1 MNITFGRKDMSGRL
15 ENKVAVVTGAGGG
28 IGGAIARSFAAE
40 GAAVVLV
47 DLNEA
52 AAREVKNAI
61 LEAGGRAAALIGDVS
76 LEETAVRAVEM
87 AGREFGGLTTV
98 VASAIYDAP
107 YQPAPDLPVGEWKKS
122 IDVNQTGPFLLAKHA
137 VPVMAAG
144 AGERGG
150 GSIILVA
157 SQLAFAPKPGRT
169 WYASQKGAMVSL
181 AKALAVDHAKDG
193 IRANALSP
201 GPTADERFFS
211 QWPSEEEAQANANTL
226 MGRLGEPEEIAAG
239 AVFLASD
246 EASFVTG
253 IELLVDGGYTA
264 V

>member
-15 ENKVAVVTGAGGG
+15 ENKVAIVTGAGGG

-52 AAREVKNAI
+52 AAREVKNVI

-87 AGREFGGLTTV
+87 AEREFGGLTTV

-107 YQPAPDLPVGEWKKS
+107 YQPAPELPVGEWKKS
-122 IDVNQTGPFLLAKHA
+122 IDVNQTGPFLLVKHA

-144 AGERGG
+144 AGERG

>member
-1 MNITFGRKDMSGRL
+1 MHITFGRKDMNGRL
-15 ENKVAVVTGAGGG
+15 ENKVAIVTGAGGG

-47 DLNEA
+47 DLDEA
-52 AAREVKNAI
+52 AIRAVKNAI
-61 LEAGGRAAALIGDVS
+61 LEAGGRAAALVGDVS
-76 LEETAVRAVEM
+76 LEETAVRAVET
-87 AGREFGGLTTV
+87 AKREFGGLTTL

-107 YQPAPDLPVGEWKKS
+107 YRPAPELPVEEWKKS
-122 IDVNQTGPFLLAKHA
+122 IDVNQTGPFLLVKHA

-144 AGERGG
+144 AGERG

-211 QWPSEEEAQANANTL
+211 QWPSEEEAHANANTL

-253 IELLVDGGYTA
+253 IDLLVDGGYTA
-264 V
+264 T

>member
-15 ENKVAVVTGAGGG
+15 ENKVAIVTGAGGG

-52 AAREVKNAI
+52 AAREIKNVI

-87 AGREFGGLTTV
+87 AEREFGGLTTV

-107 YQPAPDLPVGEWKKS
+107 YQPAPELPVGEWKKS
-122 IDVNQTGPFLLAKHA
+122 IDVNQTGPFLLVKHA

-144 AGERGG
+144 AGERG

>member
-15 ENKVAVVTGAGGG
+15 ENKVAIVTGAGGG
-28 IGGAIARSFAAE
+28 IGGAIARSYAAE

-52 AAREVKNAI
+52 AIREVKNTI
-61 LEAGGRAAALIGDVS
+61 FGAGGRAAALIGDVS

-87 AGREFGGLTTV
+87 ANREFGGLTTIV
-98 VASAIYDAP
+98 SSAIYDAP
-107 YQPAPDLPVGEWKKS
+107 YQPAPELPVEEWKKS

-137 VPVMAAG
+137 VPVMAASSN
-144 AGERGG
+144 EHGG

-211 QWPSEEEAQANANTL
+211 QWPSEEEAHANANTL

>member
-1 MNITFGRKDMSGRL
+1 MHITFGRKDMNGRL
-15 ENKVAVVTGAGGG
+15 ENKVAIVTGAGGG

-52 AAREVKNAI
+52 ATREVKNAI
-61 LEAGGRAAALIGDVS
+61 FEAGGRAAALVADVS
-76 LEETAVRAVEM
+76 LEETAIRAVET

-107 YQPAPDLPVGEWKKS
+107 YQPAPELPVEEWRKS
-122 IDVNQTGPFLLAKHA
+122 IDVNQTGPFLLVKHA

-144 AGERGG
+144 AGELGG

-169 WYASQKGAMVSL
+169 WYASQKAAMVSL

-211 QWPSEEEAQANANTL
+211 QWPSEEEAHANANTL

-253 IELLVDGGYTA
+253 IDLLVDGGYTA
-264 V
+264 T

>member
-1 MNITFGRKDMSGRL
+1 MTGRL
-15 ENKVAVVTGAGGG
+15 ENKVAIVTGGGGG
-28 IGGAIARSFAAE
+28 IGGAIAGSYAAE

-52 AAREVKNAI
+52 AIREVKNAI
-61 LEAGGRAAALIGDVS
+61 LEAGGRAAALVGDVS
-76 LEETAVRAVEM
+76 LEETAVRAVET
-87 AGREFGGLTTV
+87 AVREFGGLTTV

-137 VPVMAAG
+137 VPVMG
-144 AGERGG
+144 AGDRGG

-253 IELLVDGGYTA
+253 IDLLVDGGYTA
-264 V
+264 I